1 LKFSRTGTALS
12 VAAAVSAAATFLSG
26 AAGAQVAGAAGGAA
40 GPGPNTKMTVPQGSG
55 AGVLSRGSVFGPTAA
70 ATPESVS
77 FILRARQ
84 LGELEDRAQTGT
96 GRQLSVGAFARRY
109 GQPAAVV
116 AALRAYLSSFGLT
129 TTAYPDGLDVSATG
143 TAGQFDQ
150 ALSVQQRNYSVPAVP
165 GRGGHPGLPAQR
177 VHGTT
182 QSPALPYRLSQYVLA
197 VLGLT
202 NYDGFTS
209 DLARPPAPV
218 SPAKGP
224 VAATHP
230 GPVHTGNLTP
240 ADFARMYH
248 LDSLYQRGATGQGQ
262 TIGIVTMAGL
272 DPATPY
278 YFWEQVL
285 HLAVPAHK
293 ITLDP
298 VDGGAGA
305 PSEAAGSDESDADVE
320 QSGAVAPQAR
330 IVVYTAPQTD
340 NGFADAFF
348 AAASQDRAG
357 SVSSSWE
364 YSETSV
370 AASIAAG
377 VKSPAYQQVFDEAYL
392 EMAAQ
397 GQTAFSSAGDEGA
410 YAAYRDV
417 GSTNLSVGSPSDSP
431 YVTAA
436 GGTTL
441 AGTAEISL
449 PGGHTV
455 AAQIP
460 AERTWGWD
468 YLWPL
473 WQQIAPGSS
482 EAAFAESFTEGGG
495 GGYSQFEPAP
505 SYQRGMGRYHAVQY
519 LTPGQYQNFH
529 GLSLPN
535 DWAFTADPAVTSGFS
550 AGRAT
555 PDLATDADPNTGY
568 LLYDPL
574 GSPALQTGG
583 GGTSYVAPQLAG
595 TAAVLNQ
602 YLGRRTGFW
611 NPSLYRFAQGSR
623 SPFRP
628 LDTMGTANDN
638 LYYTG
643 TPGRIYNPGSGLG
656 VPNLGTL
663 AADFGRG

>member
-1 LKFSRTGTALS
+1 MKFSRTGTALS

-26 AAGAQVAGAAGGAA
+26 AAGAQAAA

-70 ATPESVS
+70 ATPETVS
-77 FILRARQ
+77 FILKARQ
-84 LGELEDRAQTGT
+84 LGELEDRAQSGT
-96 GRQLSVGAFARRY
+96 GRPLSV
-109 GQPAAVV
+109 
-116 AALRAYLSSFGLT
+116 
-129 TTAYPDGLDVSATG
+129 
-143 TAGQFDQ
+143 
-150 ALSVQQRNYSVPAVP
+150 
-165 GRGGHPGLPAQR
+165 
-177 VHGTT
+177 
-182 QSPALPYRLSQYVLA
+182 
-197 VLGLT
+197 
-202 NYDGFTS
+202 
-209 DLARPPAPV
+209 
-218 SPAKGP
+218 
-224 VAATHP
+224 
-230 GPVHTGNLTP
+230 
-240 ADFARMYH
+240 
-248 LDSLYQRGATGQGQ
+248 
-262 TIGIVTMAGL
+262 
-272 DPATPY
+272 
-278 YFWEQVL
+278 
-285 HLAVPAHK
+285 
-293 ITLDP
+293 
-298 VDGGAGA
+298 
-305 PSEAAGSDESDADVE
+305 
-320 QSGAVAPQAR
+320 
-330 IVVYTAPQTD
+330 
-340 NGFADAFF
+340 
-348 AAASQDRAG
+348 
-357 SVSSSWE
+357 
-364 YSETSV
+364 
-370 AASIAAG
+370 G

-449 PGGHTV
+449 PGGPTV

-473 WQQIAPGSS
+473 WQQIEPGSS

-505 SYQRGMGRYHAVQY
+505 SYQRGVGRYHAVQY
-519 LTPGQYQNFH
+519 LTPGEYQNFH

-535 DWAFTADPAVTSGFS
+535 DWTFTADPAVTSGFS

-595 TAAVLNQ
+595 TTAVLNQ

-656 VPNLGTL
+656 VPNLATL